1 MRDNMLISGFYLS
14 RVNIAMKCACI
25 MDFLIKLT
33 NNSRNL
39 LSLPEVL
46 GKRIPF
52 SYLFRLFSEGIL
64 SLLKLFGP
72 QFLSGGIHVVIHVP
86 WISHLLFVHEY
97 LIFAKIQQEGL
108 IVYTPFL
115 IVAIM
120 ILDS

>member
-1 MRDNMLISGFYLS
+1 MLISGFYLS

-33 NNSRNL
+33 NNSGTP
-39 LSLPEVL
+39 LSLPGVL

-86 WISHLLFVHEY
+86 WIYYLLFVDYY
-97 LIFAKIQQEGL
+97 LIFAEIRREGL
-108 IVYTPFL
+108 IVYSPCL

-120 ILDS
+120 VLGS